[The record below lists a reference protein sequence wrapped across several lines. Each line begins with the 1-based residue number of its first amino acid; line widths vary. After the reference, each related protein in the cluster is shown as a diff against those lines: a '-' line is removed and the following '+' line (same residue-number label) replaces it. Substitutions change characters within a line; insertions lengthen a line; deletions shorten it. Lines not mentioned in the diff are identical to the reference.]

1 MLFKKKNK
9 EKEQRPWITW
19 SKQQTQWLSK
29 HPVFLFYQPSEANT
43 PQEAAIVKTS
53 GTACVWLQLYSAVVN
68 GEKQEK
74 CELMDLL
81 FKRRM

>member
-1 MLFKKKNK
+1 MLFKKREKK
-9 EKEQRPWITW
+9 KEQRPWITL
-19 SKQQTQWLSK
+19 SKRQTQWLSK
-29 HPVFLFYQPSEANT
+29 HPVFLFYQLSEANT
-43 PQEAAIVKTS
+43 PQETVIAKTS

-81 FKRRM
+81 FIQRM